1 MVQFRR
7 ILHVVS
13 LSTVLVAPTVAQFG
27 VAGNKR
33 QENTKFQELQEL
45 AQKQAQG
52 GDAAAAG
59 GAKGLGGL
67 DVESLQKLW
76 GDAMNDPEAM
86 ANMQQYGDMFS
97 GALEKMMQ
105 MSPDELQQQLSD
117 AMKLM
122 TDGDIVDTVLQ
133 QRESVLQ
140 TLEST
145 GTVSKEE
152 LERYRTDPAYF
163 ELKMRESF
171 GQMKDIFSNPEY
183 ISKAADAM
191 KNMKGLI
198 EDPEKLA
205 DLTKSLGGGDWTSD
219 EKLEEA
225 RLQFLSGQ
233 LSGIPGL
240 DEIFKSDEMQ
250 EILKDP
256 VKWKETV
263 KDGLEDLLNLGGGAG
278 NPTGVPTTPS
288 INDEL

>member
-1 MVQFRR
+1 M
-7 ILHVVS
+7 
-13 LSTVLVAPTVAQFG
+13 
-27 VAGNKR
+27 
-33 QENTKFQELQEL
+33 

-133 QRESVLQ
+133 QLESVLQ

-198 EDPEKLA
+198 MDNEIGGVSDDLGENCKILYGGWIAPKLYYLEYVEK
-205 DLTKSLGGGDWTSD
+205 T
-219 EKLEEA
+219 
-225 RLQFLSGQ
+225 
-233 LSGIPGL
+233 
-240 DEIFKSDEMQ
+240 
-250 EILKDP
+250 
-256 VKWKETV
+256 
-263 KDGLEDLLNLGGGAG
+263 
-278 NPTGVPTTPS
+278 
-288 INDEL
+288 